1 MTIFASAWHYGLN
14 VIHGE
19 DQCADFSDKR
29 SVMTLSRLLLT
40 SLLLCPLMACAHN
53 FIVGEQM
60 APLTISERG
69 ELVLDKDNIRY
80 RPWSSPQLAGK
91 VRVLQYIAGRTSAKD
106 KNALLIKAIKRAQFP
121 DKQFQPTTIVNTD
134 DEIPGSVFCR
144 QKSRE
149 K

>member
-1 MTIFASAWHYGLN
+1 
-14 VIHGE
+14 
-19 DQCADFSDKR
+19 
-29 SVMTLSRLLLT
+29 
-40 SLLLCPLMACAHN
+40 MACAHN

-106 KNALLIKAIKRAQFP
+106 KNA
-121 DKQFQPTTIVNTD
+121 
-134 DEIPGSVFCR
+134 
-144 QKSRE
+144 
-149 K
+149 